1 MRDTLAK
8 CFKAKM
14 FFWLGA
20 KKNLTDF
27 WRALEAVRKNWFWTS
42 VVRKTLF
49 ATESQKQCFSRRQA
63 MSKTVLFDLVF
74 LTPRQKVS
82 FGPRTQNDD
91 FLGTRP
97 RAAPLGSCQK
107 NSSKNSSFFVLGT
120 KLLFRV
126 VLAWFQLCLRRC
138 DAPSVCQ
145 LDYRTIAM
153 KLSRRTLRVRARI
166 TVVPTTFHCC

>member
-1 MRDTLAK
+1 MHIFIDDDEK
-8 CFKAKM
+8 NGGVCFVCYS
-14 FFWLGA
+14 F
-20 KKNLTDF
+20 
-27 WRALEAVRKNWFWTS
+27 
-42 VVRKTLF
+42 F

-107 NSSKNSSFFVLGT
+107 NSSFFVLGT
-120 KLLFRV
+120 KLLFFFSA
-126 VLAWFQLCLRRC
+126 LLLH
-138 DAPSVCQ
+138 
-145 LDYRTIAM
+145 L
-153 KLSRRTLRVRARI
+153 
-166 TVVPTTFHCC
+166 

>member
-1 MRDTLAK
+1 MRKLRFLHSHTYR
-8 CFKAKM
+8 
-14 FFWLGA
+14 
-20 KKNLTDF
+20 N
-27 WRALEAVRKNWFWTS
+27 NY
-42 VVRKTLF
+42 F

-107 NSSKNSSFFVLGT
+107 NSSFFVLGT
-120 KLLFRV
+120 KLLFSYRLKRSPKISQIFFCTQSKKHFGLKTFREGV
-126 VLAWFQLCLRRC
+126 AHSKKKASNWCL
-138 DAPSVCQ
+138 
-145 LDYRTIAM
+145 
-153 KLSRRTLRVRARI
+153 VRALKSKKIPSRLRL
-166 TVVPTTFHCC
+166 